1 MLHLDIMFSNEY
13 FQFPL
18 KWAENHSHYL
28 LLWSDVLSPVS
39 RPIKASLHAGRYF
52 YSDSQVA
59 LRCMLADLALVQKST
74 VRAMRLTWMILI
86 FIWTIHNSLGLIIS
100 LVCGNTGKWVVEYL
114 KHRERKQLAC
124 YFYYYYYY
132 HYHYYPIAT
141 ERKLNVHKTFRR
153 RLKFDYVAYKN
164 ICISSNEI

>member
-100 LVCGNTGKWVVEYL
+100 WSVEILVSKWLSIWSIEKGNNWLVIFITTITTIIIII
-114 KHRERKQLAC
+114 Q
-124 YFYYYYYY
+124 
-132 HYHYYPIAT
+132 
-141 ERKLNVHKTFRR
+141 
-153 RLKFDYVAYKN
+153 
-164 ICISSNEI
+164 